1 VLRVRLLLG
10 VFPRRGIPG
19 SALGFRSGAS
29 VIEWLVF
36 TQPVDTILSDNP
48 RMLFDLVAFKPNE
61 LKERR
66 VKGSN
71 AEHKKWH
78 DSLWN
83 AKLRPVTL
91 KMTWKN
97 CGTGWKIYT
106 DRSQVKL
113 EMELLEEDEA
123 NADKYHD

>member
-1 VLRVRLLLG
+1 VGKEAHPNKAYIELG
-10 VFPRRGIPG
+10 AHRDD
-19 SALGFRSGAS
+19 
-29 VIEWLVF
+29 
-36 TQPVDTILSDNP
+36 Q

-78 DSLWN
+78 DSLLN

-113 EMELLEEDEA
+113 KMELLEEDEA
-123 NADKYHD
+123 NADEYHD